1 MSNLIYTMRKI
12 LHGFIGLI
20 ALIGAM
26 LLSVSTCFAAEELHI
41 VGRTVTKSNA
51 GNLADLSSAITV
63 GQGGTFTYD
72 FDKKTLTMKRVTITM
87 TTSDP
92 AISSNI
98 KGLKIVVLASNT
110 LQTESSEAMKLEADT
125 EIKTEAPSEGTL
137 NIKSTSG
144 VGIYA
149 KKEVEI
155 NDITLNIEGSQG
167 IAGKTEATRV
177 VFKNLTGGKI
187 TGSEAAINEIKELR
201 LYRTYFSSPANATF
215 DAKEKHAVV
224 NEEKK
229 FVKELTLAPSLG
241 FSIAGTEITRDN
253 CNKLDKISGVKVL
266 DGGYLTFDPNQDVW
280 HQSLKMKNV
289 EIEGGQH
296 PALSGSFNTLEVAGN
311 NKLSSDGTVLYLN
324 DLFLLKGIDKEATL
338 ELTSKND
345 AAIYA
350 FWLSIEKL
358 RIKATGVKGFVGNDK
373 NVAAVSIN
381 SSDLEIKAQ
390 TEAISNFFDV
400 KLDFSCTFMPLT
412 YQFDK
417 EKWGITTES
426 GAIANEVNIQS
437 QTPFKFYIGGRY
449 IGSANYKILN
459 TIPGVT
465 VGANGEFSYNP
476 ERSVLTMRDVT
487 IDNGKR
493 EGSAIY
499 IGEPDMGKPNLT
511 MELFGTNKITSI
523 GGIEFYSKQN
533 LMTGTGSLTIEA
545 EKHAIHLR
553 DALTVENITL
563 DLRSKT
569 QYAISKEFSDAK
581 KIFIKDAKVFFK
593 SDVYESPV
601 YGVEPILTN
610 CEIVYPEGAKWDG
623 NLFKAANG
631 SDLVAGDVV
640 RIASHL
646 TGVALTPTLT
656 LKKGTK
662 MQLVH
667 QLVPRNAIEETN
679 VSWSSSDENVV
690 SVTPDGKIE
699 CKEIGTAKI
708 TVQTDL
714 GSHTATCEVTVTEP
728 AGVEEAVFEG
738 VVVAPNPFSSM
749 LRITLGKEGDNFSY
763 ILMNTQGV
771 VIRKGVM
778 QEAEATIDT
787 EALPAGLYILQLQGK
802 EGAVKSWRVVK

>member
-12 LHGFIGLI
+12 LHRFIGLI
-20 ALIGAM
+20 ALTGA
-26 LLSVSTCFAAEELHI
+26 LLLNVETCFAAEELHI
-41 VGRTVTKSNA
+41 AGHLVTQSNA
-51 GNLADLSSAITV
+51 GNLGNLSGINV
-63 GQGGTFTYD
+63 GSGGSFTYD
-72 FDKKTLTMKRVTITM
+72 FDKKILTMKRVTIEA
-87 TTSDP
+87 SSYY

-98 KGLKIVVLASNT
+98 KDLKIVVLASNT
-110 LQTESSEAMKLEADT
+110 LKGNPVVMKLEEDT
-125 EIKTEAPSEGTL
+125 EIKTEASNEGTL
-137 NIKSTSG
+137 NIKSTSEAG
-144 VGIYA
+144 LFA
-149 KKEVEI
+149 KKRVEI
-155 NDITLNIEGSQG
+155 SDITLNIEGSQG
-167 IAGKTEATRV
+167 IAGKTDATQV
-177 VFKNLTGGKI
+177 VFKNLTGKI

-201 LYRTYFSSPANATF
+201 LYRTHFPSPANATF
-215 DAKEKHAVV
+215 KAEKYGVV
-224 NEEKK
+224 NEENK

-253 CNKLDKISGVKVL
+253 YNKLDQIPGVKVL
-266 DGGYLTFDPNQDVW
+266 DGGYLTFDPNQDIW
-280 HQSLKMKNV
+280 HQSLKMKDV
-289 EIEGGQH
+289 EINGGQH
-296 PALSGSFNTLEVAGN
+296 PALSGSFTKLEVAGN

-324 DLFLLKGIDKEATL
+324 DLFTLKGIDKEATL
-338 ELTSKND
+338 ELTSTND

-350 FWLSIEKL
+350 FWLTIEDL
-358 RIKATGVKGFVGNDK
+358 RIKATGVKGIVGSNKD
-373 NVAAVSIN
+373 VAAISIK

-400 KLDFSCTFMPLT
+400 DLDFSCTFMPLT

-417 EKWGITTES
+417 EKGGVIAES

-437 QTPFKFYIGGRY
+437 QTPFKFFIGGHY

-493 EGSAIY
+493 DGSAIY

-523 GGIEFYSKQN
+523 GGIQFNSKQN

-545 EKHAIHLR
+545 EEHAIDLR

-569 QYAISKEFSDAK
+569 GYAVSELYSHAK

-593 SDVYESPV
+593 SSAYKSPV
-601 YGVEPILTN
+601 HGVEPILTN
-610 CEIVYPEGAKWDG
+610 CEIVFPEGAKW
-623 NLFKAANG
+623 NVNKFTAADG
-631 SDLVAGDVV
+631 SDLAGEV

-656 LKKGTK
+656 LTKGTK

-679 VSWSSSDENVV
+679 VSWSTSDENIV
-690 SVTPDGKIE
+690 SVTPEGKIE

-714 GSHTATCEVTVTEP
+714 GGHTATCEVTVTDP
-728 AGVEEAVFEG
+728 AGVEDAVFANI
-738 VVVAPNPFSSM
+738 VVAPNPFGNA
-749 LRITLGKEGDNFSY
+749 LRIVNGKLRGTYALLNA
-763 ILMNTQGV
+763 QGV
-771 VIRKGVM
+771 VVRCGNMDGNEVVV
-778 QEAEATIDT
+778 ETSDLT
-787 EALPAGLYILQLQGK
+787 SGLYLLRLSA
-802 EGAVKSWRVVK
+802 ENGATKTIRVVKDR

>member
-1 MSNLIYTMRKI
+1 MRKI

-20 ALIGAM
+20 ALTGAM
-26 LLSVSTCFAAEELHI
+26 LLSMSTCFAAEELRI
-41 VGRTVTKSNA
+41 AGQLVTKGSA
-51 GNLADLSSAITV
+51 GDLADLSGAINV
-63 GQGGTFTYD
+63 GSGGTFTYD

-87 TTSDP
+87 TSSSP
-92 AISSNI
+92 AISSSI

-125 EIKTEAPSEGTL
+125 EIKTEASSEGTL

-149 KKEVEI
+149 KNTVEI
-155 NDITLNIEGSQG
+155 NDITLNVEGSQG
-167 IAGKTEATRV
+167 IAGKTDATRV
-177 VFKNLTGGKI
+177 VFKNLTGKI
-187 TGSEAAINEIKELR
+187 TGSEAAINEIKNLS
-201 LYRTYFSSPANATF
+201 LNRTYFSSPANATF
-215 DAKEKHAVV
+215 DAKEKHGVV

-229 FVKELTLAPSLG
+229 FVRELTLAPSLG

-253 CNKLDKISGVKVL
+253 YDKMDKIPGVKVL
-266 DGGYLTFDPNQDVW
+266 DGGYLTFDPNQDFW
-280 HQSLKMKNV
+280 HQSLKIKNV
-289 EIEGGQH
+289 EINGGQH
-296 PALSGSFNTLEVAGN
+296 PALSGSFGTLEVAGN

-350 FWLSIEKL
+350 FWLSIENL

-373 NVAAVSIN
+373 DVAAVSIN

-390 TEAISNFFDV
+390 TEAISNFRDV
-400 KLDFSCTFMPLT
+400 TLNGGCTFMPLT

-426 GAIANEVNIQS
+426 GAIANEVNIQR
-437 QTPFKFYIGGRY
+437 QTSFNFRIGGHN
-449 IGSANYKILN
+449 IGSVNYKILN

-493 EGSAIY
+493 EGSAIF
-499 IGEPDMGKPNLT
+499 ISKPDNGKPNLT

-523 GGIEFYSKQN
+523 GGIEFYSEQN

-545 EKHAIHLR
+545 EKHAIHLK
-553 DALTVENITL
+553 DVLTVENITL

-623 NLFKAANG
+623 NLFKAADG

-679 VSWSSSDENVV
+679 VSWSTSDENIV

-708 TVQTDL
+708 TVQTNLDN
-714 GSHTATCEVTVTEP
+714 HTATCEVTVTEP

-738 VVVAPNPFSSM
+738 VVVAPNPFSGM
-749 LRITLGKEGDNFSY
+749 LRITLGKEGDSFSY
-763 ILMNTQGV
+763 VLMNAQGV

-778 QEAEATIDT
+778 QEAETRIDT

>member
-1 MSNLIYTMRKI
+1 M
-12 LHGFIGLI
+12 
-20 ALIGAM
+20 
-26 LLSVSTCFAAEELHI
+26 
-41 VGRTVTKSNA
+41 
-51 GNLADLSSAITV
+51 
-63 GQGGTFTYD
+63 
-72 FDKKTLTMKRVTITM
+72 
-87 TTSDP
+87 
-92 AISSNI
+92 
-98 KGLKIVVLASNT
+98 
-110 LQTESSEAMKLEADT
+110 
-125 EIKTEAPSEGTL
+125 
-137 NIKSTSG
+137 
-144 VGIYA
+144 
-149 KKEVEI
+149 
-155 NDITLNIEGSQG
+155 
-167 IAGKTEATRV
+167 
-177 VFKNLTGGKI
+177 
-187 TGSEAAINEIKELR
+187 
-201 LYRTYFSSPANATF
+201 
-215 DAKEKHAVV
+215 V
-224 NEEKK
+224 NEENK

-253 CNKLDKISGVKVL
+253 YNKLDQIPSVKVL
-266 DGGYLTFDPNQDVW
+266 DGGYLTFDPNQDIW
-280 HQSLKMKNV
+280 HQSLKMKDV
-289 EIEGGQH
+289 EINGGQH
-296 PALSGSFNTLEVAGN
+296 PALSGSFTKLEVAGN

-324 DLFLLKGIDKEATL
+324 DLFTLKGIDKEATL
-338 ELTSKND
+338 ELTSTND

-350 FWLSIEKL
+350 FWLTIEDL
-358 RIKATGVKGFVGNDK
+358 RIKATGVKGIVGSNKD
-373 NVAAVSIN
+373 VAAISIK

-400 KLDFSCTFMPLT
+400 DLDFSCTFMPLT

-417 EKWGITTES
+417 EKGGVIAES

-437 QTPFKFYIGGRY
+437 QTPFKFFIGGHY

-493 EGSAIY
+493 DGSAIY

-523 GGIEFYSKQN
+523 GGIQFNSKQN

-545 EKHAIHLR
+545 EEHAIDLR

-569 QYAISKEFSDAK
+569 QYAMSKEFSDAK

-593 SDVYESPV
+593 SDVYGSPV

-610 CEIVYPEGAKWDG
+610 CEIVFPEGAKW
-623 NLFKAANG
+623 NVNKFTAADG
-631 SDLVAGDVV
+631 SDLAGEV

-656 LKKGTK
+656 LTKGTK

-679 VSWSSSDENVV
+679 VSWSTSDENIV
-690 SVTPDGKIE
+690 SVTPEGKIE

-714 GSHTATCEVTVTEP
+714 GGHTATCEVTVTDP
-728 AGVEEAVFEG
+728 AGVEDAVFANI
-738 VVVAPNPFSSM
+738 VVAPNPFGNA
-749 LRITLGKEGDNFSY
+749 LRIVNGKLRGTYALLNA
-763 ILMNTQGV
+763 QGV
-771 VIRKGVM
+771 VVRCGNMDGNEVVV
-778 QEAEATIDT
+778 ETSDLT
-787 EALPAGLYILQLQGK
+787 SGLYLLRLTA
-802 EGAVKSWRVVK
+802 ENGATKTIRVVKDR

>member
-20 ALIGAM
+20 ALTGAM
-26 LLSVSTCFAAEELHI
+26 LLSMSTCFAAEELHI
-41 VGRTVTKSNA
+41 AGQLVTKGNA
-51 GNLADLSSAITV
+51 GDLADLSNVNV
-63 GQGGTFTYD
+63 GSGGTFKYD
-72 FDKKTLTMKRVTITM
+72 FDKKTLTMKRVTIE
-87 TTSDP
+87 TSSSP

-98 KGLKIVVLASNT
+98 KDLKIVVLASNT
-110 LQTESSEAMKLEADT
+110 LKGSSVVMKLEEDT
-125 EIKTEAPSEGTL
+125 DIKTEASSEGTL
-137 NIKSTSG
+137 SIKSTSG
-144 VGIYA
+144 VGLFA
-149 KKEVEI
+149 KKRVEI
-155 NDITLNIEGSQG
+155 SDITLNIEGSQG
-167 IAGKTEATRV
+167 IAGKTDASRV
-177 VFKNLTGGKI
+177 VLKNLSGKI
-187 TGSEAAINEIKELR
+187 TGSEAAINDIKELR
-201 LYRTYFSSPANATF
+201 LYRTHFPSPANATF
-215 DAKEKHAVV
+215 KAEKHGVV
-224 NEEKK
+224 NEENK

-253 CNKLDKISGVKVL
+253 YNKLDKILGVKVL

-296 PALSGSFNTLEVAGN
+296 PALSGSFSTLEVAGN

-437 QTPFKFYIGGRY
+437 QTPFKFSIGGHY

-493 EGSAIY
+493 EGSAIF
-499 IGEPDMGKPNLT
+499 ISEPDKGKPNLT

-533 LMTGTGSLTIEA
+533 LLTGTGSLTIEA
-545 EKHAIHLR
+545 EKHALHLR
-553 DALTVENITL
+553 EELTVENITL

-610 CEIVYPEGAKWDG
+610 CEIVYPEGAKWHID
-623 NLFKAANG
+623 LFKAADG

-667 QLVPRNAIEETN
+667 QLVPRNAIEETG

-708 TVQTDL
+708 TVQTNLDN
-714 GSHTATCEVTVTEP
+714 HTATCEVTVTEP
-728 AGVEEAVFEG
+728 TGVEEAVFEG